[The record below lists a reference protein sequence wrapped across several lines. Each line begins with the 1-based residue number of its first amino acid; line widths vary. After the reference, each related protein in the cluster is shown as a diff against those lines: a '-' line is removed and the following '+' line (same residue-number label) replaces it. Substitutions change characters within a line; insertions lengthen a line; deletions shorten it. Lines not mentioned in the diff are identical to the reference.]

1 MVSSPL
7 YRASAVGHLSS
18 PEQLD
23 TEVRL
28 VRPAGWVAL
37 AAVGLVLAA
46 FVAWCFLGT
55 VQTTMPAAGIL
66 ATQYGSANSLAAEPG
81 VIEEILVAPGD
92 LVSRGDS
99 VAVLKTADGSRVVA
113 ASASGQVVEVL
124 AYPTDAIEAGAT
136 IVSIQPEDELRTY
149 VFIPVASSQPVKP
162 GMSVQIGV
170 TTVAPEEY
178 GLLLGTVTRV
188 GTHPATRA
196 GVGALLN
203 NDDITNIVVG
213 GAPVFQV
220 EVALTPADTPSGY
233 AWTSGV
239 GPSEPLT
246 AGTLVNSTVTIAS
259 QAPITL
265 LFPSDRAAQ

>member
-1 MVSSPL
+1 MVSSPV
-7 YRASAVGHLSS
+7 YRASAMTQLSS

-28 VRPAGWVAL
+28 VSPAGWIAL
-37 AAVGLVLAA
+37 GAVGLVLAG
-46 FVAWCFLGT
+46 FIAWCFLGT
-55 VQTTMPAAGIL
+55 VQTTMPAAGVL
-66 ATQYGSANSLAAEPG
+66 TTQYGSSNSLAPDAG
-81 VIEEILVAPGD
+81 IIAAVLVSPGD
-92 LVSRGDS
+92 EISEGEP
-99 VAVLKTADGSRVVA
+99 VAVVKTSSGDVTIP

-124 AYPTDAIEAGAT
+124 AYPTDAVPAGGT
-136 IVSIQPEDELRTY
+136 VVSIQPDDELRSF

-162 GMSVQIGV
+162 GMTVQIAV

-213 GAPVFQV
+213 GVPVFQV
-220 EVALTPADTPSGY
+220 EIALTPADTPSGY
-233 AWTSGV
+233 AWTSGQ
-239 GPSEPLT
+239 GPAEPLS
-246 AGTLVNSTVTIAS
+246 AGTLVNSTVLVSS
-259 QAPITL
+259 QTPITL
-265 LFPSDRAAQ
+265 LFPSDRTAG

>member
-1 MVSSPL
+1 MSSPV
-7 YRASAVGHLSS
+7 YRASAIGHLSS

-37 AAVGLVLAA
+37 GAVGLVLAG
-46 FVAWCFLGT
+46 FIAWCFLGT
-55 VQTTMPAAGIL
+55 VQTTMPAAGVL
-66 ATQYGSANSLAAEPG
+66 ATRYGSSNSLTPDAG
-81 VIEEILVAPGD
+81 VIAKMLVSQGD
-92 LVSRGDS
+92 QVSRGQP
-99 VAVLKTADGSRVVA
+99 VAVVETASGEVTIP

-124 AYPTDAIEAGAT
+124 AYPTDAVAAGG
-136 IVSIQPEDELRTY
+136 IVVSIQPEGELRSF

-162 GMSVQIGV
+162 GMSVQIAV

-178 GLLLGTVTRV
+178 GLLLGTVARV
-188 GTHPATRA
+188 GTHAATRA

-213 GAPVFQV
+213 GPPVFQV
-220 EVALTPADTPSGY
+220 EVVLTSADTPSGY

-239 GPSEPLT
+239 GPAEQLS
-246 AGTLVNSTVTIAS
+246 AGTLVNATVTIS
-259 QAPITL
+259 TQTPITL
-265 LFPSDRAAQ
+265 LFPSDRAAE